1 MPNTIDVT
9 CAIVIIDNR
18 FLVTQRSEKMKLP
31 LKWEFPG
38 GKLEQ
43 NESEIDCVKREIKE
57 EINIVIKIVKKLSSS
72 VYDYGTFKINLIPF
86 LAEYVSGE
94 ISLAEHKEY
103 KLLEKAEL
111 LSLDWA
117 EADLPIVEEFL
128 KLEL

>member
-9 CAIVIIDNR
+9 CAIIIIDTKI
-18 FLVTQRSEKMKLP
+18 LVAQRSEKMKLP

-43 NESEIDCVKREIKE
+43 NESEIDCIKREIKE
-57 EINIVIKIVKKLSSS
+57 EINIDIEVLKKLSSS
-72 VYDYGTFKINLIPF
+72 IYDYGIFKINLIPF
-86 LAEYVSGE
+86 VAEYISGK
-94 ISLAEHKEY
+94 IRLAEHKEY